1 MASPEKMIKAVL
13 DEIHQDTAPIA
24 QIVQNQDIIIVQ
36 NKAVIDLL
44 QKIYALL
51 QNRE

>member
-13 DEIHQDTAPIA
+13 EEIHQDTAPIA
-24 QIVQNQDIIIVQ
+24 QVVQNQDILIVQ
-36 NKAVIDLL
+36 NKTIIDLL

-51 QNRE
+51 EIRE